1 MIVNTLL
8 AAKAFDPFP
17 FILLNLVLSCIA
29 AIQAPL
35 IMMSQNRQEEKDRR
49 RAENDY
55 KVNLKTEIMIEDIYD
70 RREKRVRCRHKFLN
84 AALALRRPFIIVK
97 PQYHETSV
105 CPTGIRRFLQLLP
118 DHHNIVI
125 LVIYRK
131 PVFQKQ
137 LTGRIP
143 RRNIVMQGSNSV
155 FLRRPA
161 Q

>member
-1 MIVNTLL
+1 MY
-8 AAKAFDPFP
+8 FP
-17 FILLNLVLSCIA
+17 FLELRKWGKKAAETRSAIA
-29 AIQAPL
+29 
-35 IMMSQNRQEEKDRR
+35 
-49 RAENDY
+49 
-55 KVNLKTEIMIEDIYD
+55 
-70 RREKRVRCRHKFLN
+70 RCCL
-84 AALALRRPFIIVK
+84 IIVK

-105 CPTGIRRFLQLLP
+105 CPTGTRRVLQLLP

-137 LTGRIP
+137 LIRRIP

-155 FLRRPA
+155 FLRRLA

>member
-1 MIVNTLL
+1 MKASKAEASFVYFPLSKPHNWGKDSLL
-8 AAKAFDPFP
+8 
-17 FILLNLVLSCIA
+17 I
-29 AIQAPL
+29 
-35 IMMSQNRQEEKDRR
+35 RR
-49 RAENDY
+49 RFIQRLRAIPH
-55 KVNLKTEIMIEDIYD
+55 NLTRRLSQDFCPNSKFRKWRNTVCISHFWNCGSGAKRRLRLEDAIA
-70 RREKRVRCRHKFLN
+70 RCCL
-84 AALALRRPFIIVK
+84 IIVK
-97 PQYHETSV
+97 PQYHEPSV

-137 LTGRIP
+137 LIRRIP

-155 FLRRPA
+155 FLRRLA